1 MSGWVAGTR
10 QSSGLGRFMLPCRI
24 RPPAPGPP
32 ASKASANSRLPPDA
46 SSAAAVG
53 LLWPLFDG
61 DAAERSAVT
70 SRAAIALSSTCRA
83 SKLSVNE
90 VERRELPEKI
100 SGWTPPHRLPRS
112 NELEVVLA
120 DGHFHA
126 FKIPDRNLEHK

>member
-70 SRAAIALSSTCRA
+70 SRAAIALSSTCTA

-100 SGWTPPHRLPRS
+100 SGWTHPIGC
-112 NELEVVLA
+112 LEVKKVVLA
-120 DGHFHA
+120 VGHFHA
-126 FKIPDRNLEHK
+126 FQIPDRNLEHK